1 MRGEKNEDGEEGE
14 ALQQTLGMGFLLGQH
29 YYRPT
34 LSPGQQLHFNK
45 GNRSLVQENSRE
57 MASSS
62 APRIEERA
70 SLLLSKIRDSMIRG
84 PIHSEG
90 THCHVL
96 YNRDS
101 EYCVTI

>member
-1 MRGEKNEDGEEGE
+1 MEGE
-14 ALQQTLGMGFLLGQH
+14 GKLCTKPWEWVFCQASIIAACC
-29 YYRPT
+29 PT
-34 LSPGQQLHFNK
+34 LFPGQQLHFNK

-62 APRIEERA
+62 APRTEEGA

-101 EYCVTI
+101 EYYVTI